1 MRSSPTASAKACG
14 ICPAEVESA
23 NPTFGKPWTGC
34 GPPLEADV
42 HHEVVDSFCEEVVTE
57 ALGREVTKSLKPG
70 EEMIGVVHDKLVE
83 LMGPDASPPMWV
95 EPGPTIVML
104 CGLQGSGKT
113 TTCGKLA
120 ARRWKNEGR
129 KVLVAAADLQ
139 RPAAVEQLPNRGARC
154 GIHRAWI
161 GPVAFHGNRN
171 AAPSSDGPSAK
182 PSRFAEMP
190 STEPGTKGTMLF
202 SLTPPVDCTSMTS

>member
-1 MRSSPTASAKACG
+1 MDGVRTAL
-14 ICPAEVESA
+14 
-23 NPTFGKPWTGC
+23 
-34 GPPLEADV
+34 LEADV

-83 LMGPDASPPMWV
+83 LMGP
-95 EPGPTIVML
+95 ML
-104 CGLQGSGKT
+104 RPHVGGARTHHRDVVRFAGLGKT

-120 ARRWKNEGR
+120 ARWKNEGR

-139 RPAAVEQLPNRGARC
+139 RPAAVEQLQTVVQGVESTGRGS
-154 GIHRAWI
+154 GQ
-161 GPVAFHGNRN
+161 VAFHGEPER
-171 AAPSSDGPSAK
+171 APNLDGPLAK

-190 STEPGTKGTMLF
+190 STELGTKGTMSS
-202 SLTPPVDCTSMTS
+202 SLTPPADCTSMTS

>member
-1 MRSSPTASAKACG
+1 M
-14 ICPAEVESA
+14 
-23 NPTFGKPWTGC
+23 
-34 GPPLEADV
+34 

-120 ARRWKNEGR
+120 ARWKNEGR

-139 RPAAVEQLPNRGARC
+139 RPAAVEQLQTVVQG

-161 GPVAFHGNRN
+161 GPSGVHGEPER
-171 AAPSSDGPSAK
+171 APSSTGRRRSRHGLPKCHQPS
-182 PSRFAEMP
+182 
-190 STEPGTKGTMLF
+190 PGRRARCR